1 MEIRKRGGIVAQFV
15 VRNIE
20 EGVKVQLKRRAERNG
35 RSLEEEV
42 RDILRDAARER
53 KSESGG
59 GLGTEIASMF
69 STIGLKEEIKELR
82 GHKVKPAR
90 FDR

>member
-1 MEIRKRGGIVAQFV
+1 MAQLL

-20 EGVKVQLKRRAERNG
+20 EGVKTRLKRRAKQHG

-42 RDILRDAARER
+42 RDILRDAAQER
-53 KSESGG
+53 NPKSGG
-59 GLGTEIASMF
+59 GLGTEIAAMF
-69 STIGLKEEIKELR
+69 SAIGVEFEIPELR

-90 FDR
+90 FDQ

>member
-1 MEIRKRGGIVAQFV
+1 MAQLL

-20 EGVKVQLKRRAERNG
+20 EGVKTRLKRRAKQHG

-53 KSESGG
+53 KSKSGG
-59 GLGTEIASMF
+59 GLGTEVAAMF
-69 STIGLKEEIKELR
+69 SAIGEEFKIPELH
-82 GHKVKPAR
+82 GHRIKPAR